1 MQEREIKFLEVDVEK
16 LEKKLQEI
24 GAEKKYDDVF
34 EEWIFIKPEW
44 KAIRGRVRVRKGNGK
59 VELAYKETIQETG
72 QGNIEIEFGIT
83 DAKKAKAFIEKMGLE
98 NVRHQQK
105 RRIHYIFKGVEIDI
119 DFWPM
124 IPAYVEIEGKSLEQ
138 LEAVATQL
146 GFDLTKKVE
155 LDAVQIYK
163 DIYGIDVGAVK
174 KLLF

>member
-1 MQEREIKFLEVDVEK
+1 MQEREIKFLDIDVAD
-16 LEKKLQEI
+16 LEKKLQAI
-24 GAEKKYDDVF
+24 GAQKQYDEVF
-34 EEWIFIKPEW
+34 EEWIFVKAEW
-44 KAIRGRVRVRKGNGK
+44 KTKRGRVRVRKGNGK
-59 VELAYKETIQETG
+59 VELAYKETTKGTG

-98 NVRHQQK
+98 NIRHQQK
-105 RRIHYIFKGVEIDI
+105 RRLHYIFKGVEIDI

-124 IPAYVEIEGKSLEQ
+124 IPAYVEIEGENLEQ

-174 KLLF
+174 NLTF